1 MIKLPDTNI
10 FRDIVLDDLEHVI
23 FNTPAYG
30 SETFSPTCRD
40 LDQLKNYKFTKK
52 YNLIYQN
59 ESMESGCDINEFFK
73 KQATDVLE
81 KILTSHQDKFF
92 MIIDHGIFD
101 HYSLRQHPN
110 CQTWPRKY
118 FAPFLGR
125 THHGSRDTTVIEKI
139 RKHWFCSVMARN
151 DVFRGKMFDWV
162 IDQGLH
168 KQNKISYLG
177 VGQEGSRSLKT
188 IESQNI
194 VTKHRNLIPF
204 NNFEPE
210 GPPDNNQGRIE
221 KAMPLYDCLFNLV
234 VETFSATQNAYH
246 TEKALNAVLYGHIPI
261 VIGGDGSM
269 KKLQDMGIIIPD
281 YIQWSI
287 WDDIPIDQPNYSK
300 LKILQRQIL
309 DFFSKHDLNEISK
322 DWYPYAIRNFQK
334 LLQLDQLCLNEEQ
347 EICRWILKSTHN
359 ISNKKYQY
367 LYAPN

>member
-1 MIKLPDTNI
+1 MKQTDANI
-10 FRDIVLDDLEHVI
+10 FRNILLDDLEHVI

-30 SETFSPTCRD
+30 TETFNPTCRD
-40 LDQLKNYKFTKK
+40 LEQLKNYKFTKK
-52 YNLIYQN
+52 YILIYQN

-81 KILTSHQDKFF
+81 KILTAHQDKVF

-101 HYSLRQHPN
+101 HYSLRQHSN

-125 THHGSRDTTVIEKI
+125 THHGIRDTAVIEKI

-162 IDQGLH
+162 IDHGLH
-168 KQNKISYLG
+168 EKNKISYLG
-177 VGQEGSRSLKT
+177 VSQEGSRSLKT

-194 VTKHRNLIPF
+194 VAKHRNLIPF
-204 NNFEPE
+204 NNFESE
-210 GPPDNNQGRIE
+210 GPPDDNQGRIE

-234 VETFSATQNAYH
+234 IETFSASQNAYH

-287 WDDIPIDQPNYSK
+287 WDDLPIDQPNYSK
-300 LKILQRQIL
+300 LKIMQRQIL
-309 DFFSKHDLNEISK
+309 DFFSKYDLNEISK
-322 DWYPYAIRNFQK
+322 DWYPYAIRNFRK
-334 LLQLDQLCLNEEQ
+334 LLQLDQMCLNEEK